1 MTSMVSQFSESNIAS
16 INFVIKKFIK
26 SDFSY
31 NLATN
36 VFLFMHSSDLQRI
49 LNHHF

>member
-1 MTSMVSQFSESNIAS
+1 MTSMVSQFPVSNIAS
-16 INFVIKKFIK
+16 INFVIKKFIE

-36 VFLFMHSSDLQRI
+36 VFQVFLHILQDK
-49 LNHHF
+49 